1 LGLKEEVRLEEAER
15 WGLALPGPIP
25 EEAPVLFPKEGKVEK
40 KEEREPITIEDFAK
54 VELRV
59 AQVVAAKKHP
69 NADKLLVLTLSL
81 GNEERTVVSGIAKWY
96 RPEDLVGKKV
106 VLVANL
112 KPARLRGVESQGM
125 ILAAQEGE
133 DLVLVTVDG
142 DIPPGAVVR

>member
-1 LGLKEEVRLEEAER
+1 
-15 WGLALPGPIP
+15 
-25 EEAPVLFPKEGKVEK
+25 
-40 KEEREPITIEDFAK
+40 
-54 VELRV
+54 
-59 AQVVAAKKHP
+59 
-69 NADKLLVLTLSL
+69 
-81 GNEERTVVSGIAKWY
+81 VVSGIAKWY